1 MARNIW
7 SGSRPLYI
15 DFFKILNIQ
24 KYSYFKYDNKTLNFY
39 NYNKLFIH
47 ITKKIFENLEKTF

>member
-15 DFFKILNIQ
+15 DFFNFLYIQ
-24 KYSYFKYDNKTLNFY
+24 KYSYFKYDNKTLKFY